1 MNILHM
7 RYAMAI
13 AAVGSISKA
22 SEKLLVAQPNL
33 SRAVKE
39 LEEDIGIEI
48 FERSSAGMKLTPAGE
63 EFLGYARKIIGQID
77 EVERLYKDGAP
88 TRQRFSICV
97 PRACYIAEAFAR
109 FSLTLTDAPAEVF
122 YKETNSKRTLNNLMQ
137 PDYKLGIVRYARE
150 YESYYRTL
158 LEEKGLCGEQITEF
172 RYVLLLGKQSLLAQK
187 ENIRFSDLRPHIEI
201 AHADPFVPTLS
212 MAEVRKVEL
221 PDDIERR
228 IFVFE
233 RASQLELLSQNPDT
247 FMWVS
252 PVPQSLLDRYGLVQ
266 RSCNDNR
273 RIYKDVL
280 MRRKEYRM
288 SELDCRFIREQE
300 DAKEDAMNTPV

>member
-13 AAVGSISKA
+13 AAAGSISKA

-33 SRAVKE
+33 SRAIKE

-48 FERSSAGMKLTPAGE
+48 FERSSTGMMLTPAGE

-97 PRACYIAEAFAR
+97 PRACYIADAFAR
-109 FSLTLTDAPAEVF
+109 FSLTLSEAPTEVF
-122 YKETNSKRTLNNLMQ
+122 YKETNSKRTLNNLMYA
-137 PDYKLGIVRYARE
+137 DYKLGIVRYARE
-150 YESYYRTL
+150 YDSYYRTL

-172 RYVLLLGKQSLLAQK
+172 RYVLLLGKQSPLAQK
-187 ENIRFSDLRPHIEI
+187 EDIRFTDLRPHIEI

-212 MAEVRKVEL
+212 MSEVRKAEL

-233 RASQLELLSQNPDT
+233 RASQFELLSQNSDT

-266 RSCNDNR
+266 RSCTDNR

-280 MRRKEYRM
+280 IRKKEYRLT
-288 SELDCRFIREQE
+288 ELDCRFIRELE
-300 DAKEDAMNTPV
+300 RAKEDCMNTPV

>member
-48 FERSSAGMKLTPAGE
+48 FERSSSGMKLTPAGE

-109 FSLTLTDAPAEVF
+109 FSLTLSDAPAEVF

-137 PDYKLGIVRYARE
+137 TDYKLGIVRYARE
-150 YESYYRTL
+150 YDSYYRTL

-172 RYVLLLGKQSLLAQK
+172 RYVLLLGKQSPLAQK
-187 ENIRFSDLRPHIEI
+187 EDIRFSDLRPHIEI

-212 MAEVRKVEL
+212 LAEVRKTEL
-221 PDDIERR
+221 PDDIDRR

-280 MRRKEYRM
+280 IRKKEYRLT
-288 SELDCRFIREQE
+288 ELDCRFIRELE
-300 DAKEDAMNTPV
+300 NAKESSMNTPV